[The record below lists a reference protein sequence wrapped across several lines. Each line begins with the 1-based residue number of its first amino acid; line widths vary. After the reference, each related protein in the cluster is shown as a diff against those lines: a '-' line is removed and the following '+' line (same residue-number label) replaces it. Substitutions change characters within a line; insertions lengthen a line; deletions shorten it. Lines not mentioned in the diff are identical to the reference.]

1 MKTFFQSLDK
11 NEQWDLEMRTLYI
24 TQNLIDTGEIISK
37 SSCYYPRLKD
47 TNKRGRVAFI
57 ELYKRIKETYNQK
70 LNMKDFELFIC
81 KNKDWKIHEQP
92 TDRHGS
98 LNIEYIL
105 ETEIGYFEDYLTKF
119 EYLSVSIMPSITI
132 NKTEL
137 DNVTAV
143 KNLCNNFDFNQSEY
157 IELIKYFVDQL
168 EQASWLVDSP

>member
-37 SSCYYPRLKD
+37 SSCYYPRLKE

-92 TDRHGS
+92 TDRHGY

-105 ETEIGYFEDYLTKF
+105 ETEIGSFEDYLIKF
-119 EYLSVSIMPSITI
+119 EYLSTSNMPSITI
-132 NKTEL
+132 NENEL
-137 DNVTAV
+137 DNVNAI
-143 KNLCNNFDFNQSEY
+143 KNVCNNLEMKKIEY

-168 EQASWLVDSP
+168 EQASSLVDSP